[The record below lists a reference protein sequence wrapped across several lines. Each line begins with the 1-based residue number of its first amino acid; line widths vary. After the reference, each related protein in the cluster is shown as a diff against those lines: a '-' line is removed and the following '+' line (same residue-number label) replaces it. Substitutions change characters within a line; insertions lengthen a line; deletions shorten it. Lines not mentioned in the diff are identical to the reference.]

1 VSSRASSRS
10 VIAASRCKQG
20 GGGEADG
27 GAGPGV
33 EHERVPLSSPPVAPS
48 SLQRLAFSFFL
59 AMNPLVTG
67 LSPFVGDGGFWV
79 HGFRDVSNGLALL
92 RNEARTELAVVRTPQ
107 TDDYY
112 SLMLSRDQ
120 IEQYCDRVT
129 RRRVTTAQ
137 KHTGSLPHPPGPKCR
152 GGPTESGGYPRSARY
167 CATSGASGHL

>member
-1 VSSRASSRS
+1 MVCRAASRACSTSSSCPTSRRAATAIARKMSLLSWTHRSASLTQARGSSRASSRP
-10 VIAASRCKQG
+10 VTPASRCKQG

-33 EHERVPLSSPPVAPS
+33 EHERVPLSSPPVEPS

-92 RNEARTELAVVRTPQ
+92 RNEAR
-107 TDDYY
+107 
-112 SLMLSRDQ
+112 
-120 IEQYCDRVT
+120 
-129 RRRVTTAQ
+129 
-137 KHTGSLPHPPGPKCR
+137 
-152 GGPTESGGYPRSARY
+152 
-167 CATSGASGHL
+167 